1 MSLHKR
7 YNIDQK
13 GNEAMER
20 NTQRKDNSIS
30 LRVSTSEKKV
40 IKSGAKFDNANVT
53 NWLVDLAHQRIAE
66 QQKVKH

>member
-1 MSLHKR
+1 
-7 YNIDQK
+7 
-13 GNEAMER
+13 MER

-40 IKSGAKFDNANVT
+40 IKSGAKFDNTNVT

>member
-1 MSLHKR
+1 
-7 YNIDQK
+7 
-13 GNEAMER
+13 MER

-30 LRVSTSEKKV
+30 LRASTSEKKV
-40 IKSGAKFDNANVT
+40 IKSGAKFDNTNVT